1 MKTKKILANAAVCLA
16 SLAVLGCK
24 PDDKDATPAPT
35 TPVVVAET
43 KISAQNALY
52 YEVFVRNFSQEGTL
66 AKVEAQLD
74 SIQNLGANVLWLMP
88 IHPISQEKKNGTYG
102 SPYAVKNYYAIDPL
116 QGDTAAFRSLVKA
129 AHQRKMYVVLDWV
142 ANHTGWDNPW
152 ITEHPEYYTK
162 NSAGQIT
169 HPPGTNWLDVADLN
183 YANTDLRNAMINAMK
198 YWVTT
203 FNIDGYRCD
212 HAGGVPA
219 DFWKAANDSLRRIK
233 PMLMFAEEEEL
244 AQNMFAS
251 GFDVCFSWSFYD
263 RLKAT
268 FAGSSTL
275 TLSNLYSSTRN
286 SLPADKAW
294 VYFSSNHD
302 KVSWDEMPS
311 DATSF
316 KSQDGAR
323 AAAVITHLL
332 PNASMVYNGQ
342 EVGSTQRINL
352 FEKQVVNW
360 NTSPEMRVFYKKIL
374 GIRNKYSAFT
384 TGAPTFHNQSTNVLV
399 FSLKDA
405 EASYLVAVNVRN
417 TSQTVSLPSAFQGT
431 DVQNLYDNTTSNANN
446 LTLAAYQFVVL
457 QKK

>member
-1 MKTKKILANAAVCLA
+1 
-16 SLAVLGCK
+16 
-24 PDDKDATPAPT
+24 
-35 TPVVVAET
+35 
-43 KISAQNALY
+43 
-52 YEVFVRNFSQEGTL
+52 
-66 AKVEAQLD
+66 
-74 SIQNLGANVLWLMP
+74 MP

-129 AHQRKMYVVLDWV
+129 AHQRKMFVVLDWV

-152 ITEHPEYYTK
+152 ITEHPEYYMK
-162 NSAGQIT
+162 NSAGQIMN
-169 HPPGTNWLDVADLN
+169 PPDWFDVAELN
-183 YANTDLRNAMINAMK
+183 YGNADLRKAMLDAMK
-198 YWVTT
+198 YWVKT
-203 FNIDGYRCD
+203 FDIDGYRCD

-233 PMLMFAEEEEL
+233 PMLMFAEEEPQ
-244 AQNMFAS
+244 AQSMFAS
-251 GFDVCFSWSFYD
+251 GFDVCFSWSIYD
-263 RLKAT
+263 QLKAT

-275 TLSNLYSSTRN
+275 TLSNLYSSKRN

-294 VYFSSNHD
+294 VQFSSNHD
-302 KVSWDEMPS
+302 KVSWDERPS
-311 DATSF
+311 DAKAF

-342 EVGSTQRINL
+342 EVGSTQIINL
-352 FEKQVVNW
+352 FEKQAVNW
-360 NTSPEMRVFYKKIL
+360 STNPDMRVFYKKIL

-384 TGAPTFHNQSTNVLV
+384 TGAPTFYNQSTHVLV

-417 TSQTVSLPSAFQGT
+417 TPQTVNLPSAFQGT
-431 DVQNLYDNTTSNANN
+431 DLQNLYANTTFNAESVN
-446 LTLAAYQFVVL
+446 LAAYQFVVL